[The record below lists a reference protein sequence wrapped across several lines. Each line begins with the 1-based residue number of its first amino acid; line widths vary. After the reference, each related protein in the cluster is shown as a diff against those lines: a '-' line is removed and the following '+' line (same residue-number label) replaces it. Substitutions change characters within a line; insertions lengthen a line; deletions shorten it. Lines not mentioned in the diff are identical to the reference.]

1 MKMNRKDDAMMARW
15 LGVMALALSVFG
27 PVGASAAQLGAQ
39 PHLVERHRKP
49 GDLVSVAVQ
58 ELPANVSTGPTSV
71 KVVLTA
77 APSVSVLDLSY
88 VVEGALQV
96 DSAAPAR
103 VQLDAQHRA
112 ELQIPFT
119 VLSSGMHYLHVQIK
133 AAGQS
138 TVFAVRVVAGVSAA
152 SGLQKPAARSLP
164 PRSGGLVEMPAQESR
179 TS

>member
-77 APSVSVLDLSY
+77 APDRKSVV
-88 VVEGALQV
+88 
-96 DSAAPAR
+96 
-103 VQLDAQHRA
+103 
-112 ELQIPFT
+112 
-119 VLSSGMHYLHVQIK
+119 
-133 AAGQS
+133 
-138 TVFAVRVVAGVSAA
+138 
-152 SGLQKPAARSLP
+152 
-164 PRSGGLVEMPAQESR
+164 
-179 TS
+179 